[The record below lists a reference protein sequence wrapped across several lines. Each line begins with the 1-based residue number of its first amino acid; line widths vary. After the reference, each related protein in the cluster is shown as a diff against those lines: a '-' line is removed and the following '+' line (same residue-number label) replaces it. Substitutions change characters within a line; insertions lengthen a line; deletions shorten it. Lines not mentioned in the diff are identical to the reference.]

1 MVNSS
6 GNDNRKGF
14 FKPSNLKPLWFLFFL
29 ACLFFISK
37 FTPLQAY
44 LNDIQYWKNI
54 LQQHYFKAVS
64 SYLMLS
70 VIATFLGTP
79 RIPLAFFAGLAFGGV
94 TGFLISLFSTS
105 LGSTLNILMLRK
117 NLKIHRHQNPS
128 PLLQKLTHWLKP
140 YQWWKLALLRQL
152 SLPGV
157 MINFYLACLP
167 VTKRSI
173 YLSTLLGY
181 IPLSLA
187 AALLGSSIGKQDS
200 LHALTQLLTA
210 FTLLNLILV
219 GTWKWMKLAQNQNPL
234 QGKRQMKHHG
244 F

>member
-1 MVNSS
+1 MVISS
-6 GNDNRKGF
+6 GKVSSKSKF
-14 FKPSNLKPLWFLFFL
+14 FKPNNLKPLWILFLL
-29 ACLFFISK
+29 ACLFFITK

-70 VIATFLGTP
+70 VLATFLGIP

-94 TGFLISLFSTS
+94 FGFLISLFSTS
-105 LGSTLNILMLRK
+105 LGATLNIFMLRK
-117 NLKIHRHQNPS
+117 NLKIHRHKNPS
-128 PLLQKLTHWLKP
+128 PLLKKLTHWLKP

-219 GTWKWMKLAQNQNPL
+219 GSWKWMKMTQIQIPS
-234 QGKRQMKHHG
+234 QEKE
-244 F
+244 